1 MSDHDGGASVV
12 VVRPRFVVGAMG
24 WVLLG
29 LLALLVLDRSRHV
42 LILITVAVVLAVL
55 VRAPVDALSRNV
67 PRWAAI
73 TVVVLGS
80 MLAVGGVLALGTIEL
95 KQQLDEVSRAVTSR
109 IEQVDPESAL
119 GEFLAEGRV
128 AERIS
133 DHLGDIPSNVLI
145 GSPNV
150 ADGAS
155 LLIEALLVVV
165 LAVYALV
172 NGPRLVRPLMAPE
185 HRWWAVP
192 VRRGVAAGAS
202 QVRRLLVVAV
212 ASGLVGLLVCA
223 ALGLPGTS
231 VLAIWVA
238 VWASVPVFGPIVGYA
253 PMLVLASLDGMPQTI
268 AVAAV
273 GIVSAYGSWIADR
286 RFYGGGP
293 TRVRTGPFGLAVA
306 LVIGLRF
313 NWLVGPV
320 VAVFLMAATV
330 STLAAFAAR
339 RDRSDTGELFDDGSA
354 DDTPAHDAQQPGSRR
369 AHSPQRSVWGRLDRR
384 SALYSTALVVVVVA
398 AIAVLIDLSPVPA
411 WVIIGVTL
419 AIALDPLVSW
429 IMKRTRLGRGTAIA
443 IVIVGLLTFVVVLL
457 LFAVPSVA
465 ESVRDLDDQLP
476 RIAADLEGLPL
487 IGGELA
493 ERGIADR
500 VQEWIEDAPHLLA
513 DDSAPLEGALR
524 SVGDGLVATF
534 WILLITITGLVDG
547 HRVRRGLRSLFP
559 VQRRDDVAGID
570 DDVRQVVARYA
581 VGSVVIAAIAGSA
594 VFVIAL
600 VAGIPLAPLLGV
612 WAAVA
617 NFIPQVGGYIGG
629 APLVV
634 MALTAGAG
642 KGLIVAAVYLVYM
655 QIENRVIQPVIVS
668 KAVDIPPF
676 VAMAGVLIGGATAGV
691 VGAVLVTPLIAVAK
705 SLHQTLRAGTSPRD
719 RVERPAASP

>member
-1 MSDHDGGASVV
+1 MSEHDGAANVV
-12 VVRPRFVVGAMG
+12 VVRPRFVIGAMA

-29 LLALLVLDRSRHV
+29 LLAVIVLERSRHV
-42 LILITVAVVLAVL
+42 LMLIAVALVLAAL
-55 VRAPVDALSRNV
+55 VRAPIDALSRNV

-73 TVVVLGS
+73 AVVVLGS
-80 MLAVGGVLALGTIEL
+80 IVAVGGVLALGTIEL
-95 KQQLDEVSRAVTSR
+95 KQQVDDVSRAVTSR

-119 GEFLAEGRV
+119 GEFLVEGRV

-150 ADGAS
+150 ADGAA

-172 NGPRLVRPLMAPE
+172 NGPRLVRPLAASQ

-202 QVRRLLVVAV
+202 QVRRLIVVAV
-212 ASGLVGLLVCA
+212 ASGVVGFVVA
-223 ALGLPGTS
+223 MALGLPGTS
-231 VLAIWVA
+231 VLAIWVG
-238 VWASVPVFGPIVGYA
+238 VWASVPIFGPIVGYA
-253 PMLVLASLDGMPQTI
+253 PVLVLASLEGWPQMLV
-268 AVAAV
+268 AAAV
-273 GIVSAYGSWIADR
+273 GLASAYGSWLADR
-286 RFYGGGP
+286 HFYGGGP
-293 TRVRTGPFGLAVA
+293 SRVRTGPFGLAVA
-306 LVIGLRF
+306 LVIGLQY

-330 STLAAFAAR
+330 STLAAFASR
-339 RDRSDTGELFDDGSA
+339 RDRSGGDELLDDGIPDEQVPSTRSA
-354 DDTPAHDAQQPGSRR
+354 PAPKQ
-369 AHSPQRSVWGRLDRR
+369 SVWGRLDRR
-384 SALYSTALVVVVVA
+384 SALHATALVVVVVA
-398 AIAVLIDLSPVPA
+398 AIAMLIDLAPVPA

-429 IMKRTRLGRGTAIA
+429 IMKRTRVGRGSAIA
-443 IVIVGLLTFVVVLL
+443 IVIVGLLTFVTALL

-476 RIAADLEGLPL
+476 RIAADLEELPL

-500 VQEWIEDAPHLLA
+500 LQEWIEDAPHLIA

-524 SVGDGLVATF
+524 SVGDGLLATF

-547 HRVRRGLRSLFP
+547 HRVRHGLRTLFP
-559 VQRRDDVAGID
+559 HRRRDEVSDVD

-612 WAAVA
+612 WAAVS

-634 MALTAGAG
+634 MAFTAGAG
-642 KGLIVAAVYLVYM
+642 TGLIVAAVYVVYM
-655 QIENRVIQPVIVS
+655 QIENRIIQPVIVS

-705 SLHQTLRAGTSPRD
+705 SLHQTFRT
-719 RVERPAASP
+719 RPTESSLDPAPPPVG